1 MLVIRLL
8 RLCLVEIPKKNDRN
22 PGNLKSNPHPAVWPR
37 NCPPRVT
44 VRVSPNPANDYTA
57 ELQRIWYQKMA
68 PYFEAV
74 VDPPFSKAPILL
86 DIPAV
91 RISVLLMAKNPAFTH
106 SPVGLWEVIYHY
118 LPGFKK
124 GSQVVGLG
132 SSEASTVGPLLLNST
147 GKSFGTLSN
156 FISLSLQSWSYCG
169 IPLLNYHLMILDAC
183 PKIKSDPKAVIL
195 W

>member
-22 PGNLKSNPHPAVWPR
+22 PGNLKSNPHHPAVWPR

-132 SSEASTVGPLLLNST
+132 SSEAPAVVNWWLRVVTSPFRPL
-147 GKSFGTLSN
+147 
-156 FISLSLQSWSYCG
+156 
-169 IPLLNYHLMILDAC
+169 IPPQMMMGGDDRITWFWKNNMENR
-183 PKIKSDPKAVIL
+183 
-195 W
+195 WF